1 MDVIGGG
8 LDRSSGRILDQFGTD
23 GTYRGLL
30 EEILMMSVSKSKGMV
45 KMAIVEIEKN
55 SIYSN

>member
-1 MDVIGGG
+1 MDLIGGG
-8 LDRSSGRILDQFGTD
+8 LDRSSGRILDPFGTD
-23 GTYRGLL
+23 GIYRGLL